1 MGNIQSVDVVR
12 REGCLGC
19 DRLLRLTSRSAESV
33 SAGGNL
39 TSEAGVQ
46 LTHTYARTHIHTRHV
61 LFFGDSDGEGGE

>member
-39 TSEAGVQ
+39 TSEVGVQ
-46 LTHTYARTHIHTRHV
+46 LTRTHAHTHTCHV
-61 LFFGDSDGEGGE
+61 LFFGDSDGEEGG